1 LALLLKK
8 ITLKISKQFLILY
21 AVLGI
26 FIILTSTYSIITPAF
41 EGPDESTHFIIIE
54 NFKEGKF
61 LEEDFRKENLL
72 PLPYMIYSLFLQF
85 FDYDKTDIPTNWPVR
100 IVKDTE
106 VHNRFLHFEEENFPF
121 SGTASAVHFLRFVS
135 IAAGIAIL
143 FITFKISKW
152 IFPQSEYLPLFPVA
166 LVAFMPKFSFMFAVI
181 NTEVFLVLFS
191 ILSFYF
197 MLKFL
202 KNTSQSNLILM
213 SVFSGFAVFSKI
225 NGILVI
231 LIILVAFLI
240 LFLSKKISRI
250 DFIKKFLIF
259 VGITIIAGGWYKIFK
274 NLIVGEIYQIS
285 AEPFKIFGDPTR
297 PPPTLFQIKHRLFD
311 TIWTDLGWGSAKVVT
326 VDGFL
331 FFVSII
337 LIISIVGIIFL
348 FIKRKKL
355 LPIQVEKS
363 DLIMMLS
370 IVIIFFLG
378 LAYMVLV
385 YNAANGRNVLA
396 ILPFVSIGI
405 ILGLNGFLNGKK
417 IVVLVIPICAFLF
430 FSFMH
435 FQVIEED
442 LRYDFGN
449 KYPYNLIINGHGTH
463 SMGSART
470 AIQHGFLEGGQE
482 SIYLFLHPDDGQ
494 TWWNYTIPIDEK
506 INTLKYYYGFAVSP
520 IRSLPVEFSVYVNG
534 EKVFSDK
541 KYYTCTLGYFEKNL
555 EKYKGDD
562 VEISLATDGLGDN
575 YAAWAIWK
583 PVLDDEELFLIK
595 PTHPEISKTWVS
607 SEYDLHPCES

>member
-8 ITLKISKQFLILY
+8 ITLKISKQSLILY

-61 LEEDFRKENLL
+61 LEEDFRKVNLL
-72 PLPYMIYSLFLQF
+72 PLSYMIYSLFLQF

-100 IVKDTE
+100 IVKDSE

-135 IAAGIAIL
+135 IAAGIVIL

-240 LFLSKKISRI
+240 LFLSKKILRI

-285 AEPFKIFGDPTR
+285 AEPFKIFGDPTK

-311 TIWTDLGWGSAKVVT
+311 TIWTDLGWGAAKVVT

-378 LAYMVLV
+378 LAYTVLV
-385 YNAANGRNVLA
+385 YNSANGRNVLT

-417 IVVLVIPICAFLF
+417 IIVLAIPICAFLF

-449 KYPYNLIINGHGTH
+449 KFPYSYIISGHGTNE
-463 SMGSART
+463 MGSGFT
-470 AIQHGFLEGGQE
+470 SIQHGFLEGGQE
-482 SIYLFLHPDDGQ
+482 GIYLFLHPNNGQ

-506 INTLKYYYGFAVSP
+506 IDTLKYYYGFAISP

-555 EKYKGDD
+555 EKYKGDE

-575 YAAWAIWK
+575 YAAWTIWK
-583 PVLDDEELFLIK
+583 PVLDDKELFLIK